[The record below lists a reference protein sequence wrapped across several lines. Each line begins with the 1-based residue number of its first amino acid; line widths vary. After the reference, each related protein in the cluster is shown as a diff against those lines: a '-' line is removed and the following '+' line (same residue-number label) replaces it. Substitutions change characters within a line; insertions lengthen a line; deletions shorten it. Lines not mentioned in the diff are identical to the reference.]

1 MKRRSFPDSDV
12 SRFFHSS
19 SGASRFTNDA
29 SLIGDVSQTTSAA
42 FLSIR
47 EEGIQEDSMD
57 TASLLNGLR
66 FVDSFFPSGGY
77 AFSSGLEAAVQGGA
91 VQNGEELSRYVVET
105 LTTGMGER
113 EAVVVGLAHEAYL
126 SGSLGIAFKADHDLE
141 AMQLGRESRTA
152 SRQMG
157 RQVIRLA
164 ADQLA
169 SHPVIETYLA
179 AVEADRTPGH
189 LAVAIG
195 LTLATAG
202 WSKEDTI
209 AAFLYQ
215 TATGFVAAAMKLMPL
230 GQREGQRLLESWL
243 EVIERVSHKAAHEN
257 VLQSWSPIQDIY
269 AMRHSRLESRLFRS

>member
-1 MKRRSFPDSDV
+1 MNTF
-12 SRFFHSS
+12 
-19 SGASRFTNDA
+19 
-29 SLIGDVSQTTSAA
+29 
-42 FLSIR
+42 
-47 EEGIQEDSMD
+47 
-57 TASLLNGLR
+57 SLLKGLR

-91 VQNGEELSRYVVET
+91 VRNAEELSRYVVES

-113 EAVVVGLAHEAYL
+113 EAVTVGIAHEAYV
-126 SGSLGIAFKADHDLE
+126 SGVLETAFNADRELE
-141 AMQLGRESRTA
+141 AMKLGRESRAA

-157 RQVIRLA
+157 RQIIRLA
-164 ADQLA
+164 ADQHTRQSL
-169 SHPVIETYLA
+169 IEDYLA
-179 AVEADRTPGH
+179 AVEAEQTPGH
-189 LAVAIG
+189 LAVTVG
-195 LTLATAG
+195 LTLAAAG

-215 TATGFVAAAMKLMPL
+215 TATGFVAAAMKLLPL

-243 EVIERVSHKAAHEN
+243 EVIEPISHKAAHQQ

>member
-1 MKRRSFPDSDV
+1 METLK
-12 SRFFHSS
+12 
-19 SGASRFTNDA
+19 
-29 SLIGDVSQTTSAA
+29 
-42 FLSIR
+42 
-47 EEGIQEDSMD
+47 
-57 TASLLNGLR
+57 LLRGLR

-91 VQNGEELSRYVVET
+91 VRNAEDLSRYVVEL
-105 LTTGMGER
+105 LTIGIGER
-113 EAVVVGLAHEAYL
+113 DAVAVGLAHDAYVF
-126 SGSLGIAFKADHDLE
+126 GSLKIAFKADRELE
-141 AMQLGRESRTA
+141 AMKLGRESRTA

-169 SHPVIETYLA
+169 SQPLIEDYVA
-179 AVEADRTPGH
+179 AVEAEQTTGH
-189 LAVAIG
+189 LAVTVG
-195 LTLATAG
+195 LTLAAAG

-215 TATGFVAAAMKLMPL
+215 TATGFVAAAMKLLPL

-243 EVIERVSHKAAHEN
+243 EVIERVSHKAAHQH